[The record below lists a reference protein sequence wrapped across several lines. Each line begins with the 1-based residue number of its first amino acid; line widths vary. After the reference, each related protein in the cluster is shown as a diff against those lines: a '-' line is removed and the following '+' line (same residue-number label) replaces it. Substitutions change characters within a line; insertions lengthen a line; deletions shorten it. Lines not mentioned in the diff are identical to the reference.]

1 MWHDLECQPV
11 VFDAGDVTCRQM
23 FIKLIRLSYN
33 FNSSH
38 AADHV
43 FDLSVRL
50 CVRACQ
56 QGRRFPP
63 KHCRVPFPHILCP
76 HSLAIFPSFSP
87 LHLNPARES
96 G

>member
-56 QGRRFPP
+56 QGRRFSPQTLSGPIPSYPLSSLAFHFPQFLTPPP
-63 KHCRVPFPHILCP
+63 K
-76 HSLAIFPSFSP
+76 SS
-87 LHLNPARES
+87 
-96 G
+96 

>member
-33 FNSSH
+33 FNFSH

-63 KHCRVPFPHILCP
+63 QTLSGPINPSYPLS
-76 HSLAIFPSFSP
+76 SLAFHFPQFLTPPPKSS
-87 LHLNPARES
+87 
-96 G
+96 